1 MEAVLTVNLPST
13 EGYTVFTFIFQPNL
27 YTKNAAVIIHTRYPL
42 KTVRPQ
48 AMVLQFTGNVYM
60 RLFRQ
65 LGLWS
70 GTQPLQQLLL

>member
-1 MEAVLTVNLPST
+1 MEQVLTVNLPST

-27 YTKNAAVIIHTRYPL
+27 YTKDVAVIIHTRYPL

-48 AMVLQFTGNVYM
+48 TMVLHFTGNVYK

-65 LGLWS
+65 LGLLP
-70 GTQPLQQLLL
+70 GTQPLQHLLL